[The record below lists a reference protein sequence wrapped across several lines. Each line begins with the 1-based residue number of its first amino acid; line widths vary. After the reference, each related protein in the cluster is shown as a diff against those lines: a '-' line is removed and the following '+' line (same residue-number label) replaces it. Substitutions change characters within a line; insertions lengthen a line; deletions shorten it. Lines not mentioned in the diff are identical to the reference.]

1 MAMCTEKEINF
12 AVFILHRL
20 ANRWKLTTPE
30 AYRLL
35 SDAGILDGYLLPC
48 YDTLHS
54 MGEEYLMDDIT
65 DFAREKGIAV

>member
-1 MAMCTEKEINF
+1 MTTCTKKEINF
-12 AVFILHRL
+12 VVFVLHRL
-20 ANRWKLTTPE
+20 ADRWQLAVPE

-35 SDAGILDGYLLPC
+35 SDAGILDDYLLPC

-54 MGEEYLMDDIT
+54 IGEEYLMDDIT